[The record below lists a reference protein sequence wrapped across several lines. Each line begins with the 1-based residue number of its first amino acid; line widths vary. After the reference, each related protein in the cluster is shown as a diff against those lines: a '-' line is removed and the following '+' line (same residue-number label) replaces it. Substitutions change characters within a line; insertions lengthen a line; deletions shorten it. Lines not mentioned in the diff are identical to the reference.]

1 VGSYV
6 YSGQEKVEEKV
17 EVGHKET
24 RGLKEG
30 REIGT
35 DLPRRIG
42 LGGEDPDDGW
52 KNVKRVVVVG
62 VHGWFPAK
70 IVNS

>member
-1 VGSYV
+1 MGSYV
-6 YSGQEKVEEKV
+6 YPGQEKVQEKFD
-17 EVGHKET
+17 VGPKET